1 MKKSRVWQAIVP
13 GTQNKPQD
21 TLQIRKTPWHGVT
34 KQPPAVPLPGPN
46 VTPEPNEKIKGLA
59 ANCSRHTK
67 QATRH
72 PSNQE
77 NTLAR
82 RDETASCPE
91 PNEKIKGLAGNC
103 SRHTN
108 QATRRPSNQETPWH
122 GVTKQPPA
130 LNRMKKSRV
139 WQAIVPGTQ
148 TKPQDTLQIRKTPW
162 HGVTK
167 QPPALNRMKKSRVWQ
182 AIVPQNKP
190 QDTLQIRKTPWHG
203 VTKQPPA
210 VPLPGPNV
218 TPEPNEKIKGLAGNC
233 SRHTKQATR
242 HPSNQENTWHGV
254 TKQPPAVPLPGPNV
268 TPEPNEK
275 IESRVWQAIVPGTQ
289 NKPQDTLQI
298 RKTPWHGVT
307 KQPPAVPLP
316 GPNVTPEPNEKIKDL
331 AGNCSRH
338 TK

>member
-46 VTPEPNEKIKGLA
+46 VTPEPNEKIKALA
-59 ANCSRHTK
+59 GNCSRRTK

-91 PNEKIKGLAGNC
+91 PNEKIKALASNC

-108 QATRRPSNQETPWH
+108 QATRHPSNQENTLARRDETFQAHKTSHKTPFMARRDE
-122 GVTKQPPA
+122 TASCQMSL

-148 TKPQDTLQIRKTPW
+148 
-162 HGVTK
+162 
-167 QPPALNRMKKSRVWQ
+167 
-182 AIVPQNKP
+182 NKP
-190 QDTLQIRKTPWHG
+190 QNTLQIRKTPWHG

-210 VPLPGPNV
+210 VPLPGA
-218 TPEPNEKIKGLAGNC
+218 K
-233 SRHTKQATR
+233 RH
-242 HPSNQENTWHGV
+242 S
-254 TKQPPAVPLPGPNV
+254 
-268 TPEPNEK
+268 
-275 IESRVWQAIVPGTQ
+275 
-289 NKPQDTLQI
+289 
-298 RKTPWHGVT
+298 
-307 KQPPAVPLP
+307 
-316 GPNVTPEPNEKIKDL
+316 
-331 AGNCSRH
+331 
-338 TK
+338 

>member
-1 MKKSRVWQAIVP
+1 MTKQRPAVPLPGPNVTPEPTEKIKGLAGNCSRHTNLATRHPSNQENTLARRDETASCAQTSLLNRMKKSRVWQAIVP

-21 TLQIRKTPWHGVT
+21 ILQIRKTPWHGVT

-59 ANCSRHTK
+59 GNCSRHTK
-67 QATRH
+67 QAT
-72 PSNQE
+72 
-77 NTLAR
+77 
-82 RDETASCPE
+82 
-91 PNEKIKGLAGNC
+91 KIRK
-103 SRHTN
+103 
-108 QATRRPSNQETPWH
+108 TPWR

-148 TKPQDTLQIRKTPW
+148 T
-162 HGVTK
+162 
-167 QPPALNRMKKSRVWQ
+167 
-182 AIVPQNKP
+182 KP

-242 HPSNQENTWHGV
+242 HPSNQENTLARRDE
-254 TKQPPAVPLPGPNV
+254 TA
-268 TPEPNEK
+268 
-275 IESRVWQAIVPGTQ
+275 SC
-289 NKPQDTLQI
+289 
-298 RKTPWHGVT
+298 
-307 KQPPAVPLP
+307 
-316 GPNVTPEPNEKIKDL
+316 PEPNEKIKGL
-331 AGNCSRH
+331 VGNCSRH
-338 TK
+338 TKQATRHPSNQENTLARRDETASCRPSAGAKRHS

>member
-59 ANCSRHTK
+59 GNCSRRTK

-108 QATRRPSNQETPWH
+108 QATR
-122 GVTKQPPA
+122 
-130 LNRMKKSRV
+130 
-139 WQAIVPGTQ
+139 
-148 TKPQDTLQIRKTPW
+148 
-162 HGVTK
+162 
-167 QPPALNRMKKSRVWQ
+167 
-182 AIVPQNKP
+182 
-190 QDTLQIRKTPWHG
+190 
-203 VTKQPPA
+203 
-210 VPLPGPNV
+210 
-218 TPEPNEKIKGLAGNC
+218 
-233 SRHTKQATR
+233 
-242 HPSNQENTWHGV
+242 HPSNQENT
-254 TKQPPAVPLPGPNV
+254 
-268 TPEPNEK
+268 
-275 IESRVWQAIVPGTQ
+275 
-289 NKPQDTLQI
+289 
-298 RKTPWHGVT
+298 
-307 KQPPAVPLP
+307 
-316 GPNVTPEPNEKIKDL
+316 L
-331 AGNCSRH
+331 ARH
-338 TK
+338 DETASCRPSARAKRHS

>member
-1 MKKSRVWQAIVP
+1 MKKSRAWQATVP

-59 ANCSRHTK
+59 
-67 QATRH
+67 
-72 PSNQE
+72 
-77 NTLAR
+77 
-82 RDETASCPE
+82 
-91 PNEKIKGLAGNC
+91 GNC
-103 SRHTN
+103 T
-108 QATRRPSNQETPWH
+108 
-122 GVTKQPPA
+122 
-130 LNRMKKSRV
+130 
-139 WQAIVPGTQ
+139 
-148 TKPQDTLQIRKTPW
+148 
-162 HGVTK
+162 
-167 QPPALNRMKKSRVWQ
+167 
-182 AIVPQNKP
+182 
-190 QDTLQIRKTPWHG
+190 
-203 VTKQPPA
+203 
-210 VPLPGPNV
+210 
-218 TPEPNEKIKGLAGNC
+218 
-233 SRHTKQATR
+233 RHTKQATR

-268 TPEPNEK
+268 TPEPNKK

-338 TK
+338 TKQATRHPSNQENTLARRDETASCCPSARAKRHS

>member
-1 MKKSRVWQAIVP
+1 MKESRVWQAIVP

-59 ANCSRHTK
+59 GNCSRHTK
-67 QATRH
+67 QATKQ

-82 RDETASCPE
+82 RDETASC
-91 PNEKIKGLAGNC
+91 
-103 SRHTN
+103 
-108 QATRRPSNQETPWH
+108 
-122 GVTKQPPA
+122 
-130 LNRMKKSRV
+130 
-139 WQAIVPGTQ
+139 
-148 TKPQDTLQIRKTPW
+148 
-162 HGVTK
+162 
-167 QPPALNRMKKSRVWQ
+167 
-182 AIVPQNKP
+182 
-190 QDTLQIRKTPWHG
+190 
-203 VTKQPPA
+203 
-210 VPLPGPNV
+210 
-218 TPEPNEKIKGLAGNC
+218 PEPNEKIKGLAGNC

-275 IESRVWQAIVPGTQ
+275 IKG
-289 NKPQDTLQI
+289 
-298 RKTPWHGVT
+298 
-307 KQPPAVPLP
+307 
-316 GPNVTPEPNEKIKDL
+316 L

-338 TK
+338 TKQATRHPSNQENTLARRDETASCRPSARAKRHS